1 MTPGRLL
8 AHGLGGRSDLPVPLW
23 LAQYGAAAA
32 LLVSF
37 TVLGVFWRTPRLE
50 GAAARD
56 GRPLPD
62 WVQRFADARATRVGL
77 RVLGLLLALVTVA
90 VAALGPNNSGANPAP
105 TWLYVWFWVGLVPAS
120 LLLGPIWRLLNPLRT
135 ISAGLS
141 RLAGDP
147 DQRHARL
154 LPPRLGYWPAWPPSP
169 GWSWSIPTA
178 TSPTPCWSS
187 SSSTAGRSWPPP
199 SATARTGTPAA
210 TPSRSTRP

>member
-1 MTPGRLL
+1 M
-8 AHGLGGRSDLPVPLW
+8 
-23 LAQYGAAAA
+23 
-32 LLVSF
+32 
-37 TVLGVFWRTPRLE
+37 
-50 GAAARD
+50 
-56 GRPLPD
+56 PD

-77 RVLGLLLALVTVA
+77 RLLGLLLAVVTVA

-147 DQRHARL
+147 DQRHARP
-154 LPPRLGYWPAWPPSP
+154 LPPRLGYWPAVAGLAAFAWLELVYPYRDQPY
-169 GWSWSIPTA
+169 TLLV
-178 TSPTPCWSS
+178 S

-210 TPSRSTRP
+210 TPSRSTRPWSPTCARSAGAATGAWACATP